1 MGKAMLMGIYKP
13 GQGYWVR
20 VLTAIGAAV
29 SFGACALWA
38 WQQGAA
44 VPIPTPTHLLTLG
57 ELDGTIAVNDRVT
70 LRADGA
76 SGTLEDIGFGVVD
89 AVGDGQGDVTIR
101 DVSMSSEERQ
111 VSDTVSIGLE
121 SGESARVTSRRA
133 IPIFEVLYV
142 QAGIAGVIIL
152 VGAVVTYYFV
162 GTNKKSSE
170 FLIATDNEM
179 KKVNWSTWKDVR
191 GSTVVVI
198 AAAFLMAAGLFMVD
212 FGFGAFFRWVGVL
225 SR

>member
-1 MGKAMLMGIYKP
+1 MLMGIYKP

-29 SFGACALWA
+29 CFGSCALWA
-38 WQQGAA
+38 WQQAA
-44 VPIPTPTHLLTLG
+44 AIPIPTPTHLLTLG
-57 ELDGTIAVNDRVT
+57 QIEGTVSVDERVT

-76 SGTLEDIGFGVVD
+76 AGALVDIGFGVID
-89 AVGDGQGDVTIR
+89 SVGEAQSDVTIR
-101 DVSMSSEERQ
+101 DVSITDDERQ
-111 VSDTVSIGLE
+111 VSETVSMALE
-121 SGESARVTSRRA
+121 DGRSARVTSAR
-133 IPIFEVLYV
+133 PVPLFEVLYL
-142 QAGIAGVIIL
+142 QAGIAAVIIL
-152 VGAVVTYYFV
+152 IGAVVTYYFV

-179 KKVNWSTWKDVR
+179 KKVNWSTWKDIR

-198 AAAFLMAAGLFMVD
+198 AAAFLLAAGLFVVD
-212 FGFGAFFRWVGVL
+212 FGFGVFFRWVGVL